1 MKFKKNINVN
11 FKRNRVDN
19 FLILINKKKKRIYG
33 FYLEFCGEI

>member
-19 FLILINKKKKRIYG
+19 FLILINKKKKKDIWFLFRV
-33 FYLEFCGEI
+33 LW